1 MTGNDVILG
10 AGIIFIILFMLFYMA
25 LLAYAVIA
33 YILGSKGL
41 YAIAARRGI
50 KNPWMAWIPV
60 VSNWILGSISDQYQ
74 QRKYGE
80 DPNLRK
86 RLLILSIIT
95 QSSVTSLPVIGNFS
109 ITFNLGDWGG
119 PDGSVVGAQLP
130 ESLRIVVL
138 VLMVL
143 VVILAMAALV
153 LSIIQTV
160 YQYKAYYGLYASCKP
175 KMAVAF
181 LLLSILTPVGPFLLY
196 ACRNDDEGMPATT
209 EE

>member
-1 MTGNDVILG
+1 MTGEDVAWGVPVIV
-10 AGIIFIILFMLFYMA
+10 IILFMLFYMA

-60 VSNWILGSISDQYQ
+60 VSNWILGSVSDQYQ
-74 QRKYGE
+74 QRKYGA
-80 DPNLRK
+80 DPKLRK
-86 RLLILSIIT
+86 KLLILSIIT
-95 QSSVTSLPVIGNFS
+95 QSGMTTVPVISNFS
-109 ITFNLGDWGG
+109 ITLNFGDLGGVSE
-119 PDGSVVGAQLP
+119 PLP
-130 ESLRIVVL
+130 ESLQIVML
-138 VLMVL
+138 VLLGL
-143 VVILAMAALV
+143 VMILAMAALV

-181 LLLSILTPVGPFLLY
+181 LLLSILTPVGPFLVY